1 MTGGLPRPALCETD
15 PRYAK
20 PLYPMTFTRLHEVTD
35 LLPFHLDETE
45 QVNQAFLRWRQSEAT
60 GDKRLV
66 DTWTYCYIYR
76 YFLVKMAPSASPMPL
91 ALDRLVANAFDD
103 VQGSLHS
110 IHRPGCYTNWVS
122 TICRNTFVSHLRTQ
136 RSTVSLEIGGP
147 LLIDEPPPVHRSA
160 RRLGHLQVDPGGHR
174 SLAELPPRGGAD
186 AAAGEPLLRIHPR
199 RDRPVAPDPTGL
211 RQQSPHPVAPQPQ
224 APVAARRDEGR
235 LIIVNG
241 KWIMVNGE

>member
-1 MTGGLPRPALCETD
+1 MTGGLARPALCETD

-45 QVNQAFLRWRQSEAT
+45 QVNQAFLRWRQQETT

-66 DTWTYCYIYR
+66 DTWTYCFTYR
-76 YFLVKMAPSASPMPL
+76 YFLVKLATSASPMPL

-103 VQGSLHS
+103 VQGSLRS

-122 TICRNTFVSHLRTQ
+122 TICRNTFVSHLRSQ

-147 LLIDEPPPVHRSA
+147 LLRDEPPPSTQVRDASIIYRSIRAAIEALPSYLREVA
-160 RRLGHLQVDPGGHR
+160 RMRLLENRSYGFIREETGQSLQTLRAYVSKALIQLR
-174 SLAELPPRGGAD
+174 RNPRLQ
-186 AAAGEPLLRIHPR
+186 LLLEEMK
-199 RDRPVAPDPTGL
+199 DG
-211 RQQSPHPVAPQPQ
+211 
-224 APVAARRDEGR
+224 
-235 LIIVNG
+235 
-241 KWIMVNGE
+241 